1 MSSCKAT
8 NANETESERL
18 ARIFA
23 THPADPS
30 TISFDRRCFA
40 QDGIKVE
47 FSVGAMAPNY
57 PKKFGANEAAANEW
71 ARKTGRPVIRHESPR
86 MVRVSW
92 T

>member
-1 MSSCKAT
+1 MSNAAADPEAT
-8 NANETESERL
+8 RL

-23 THPADPS
+23 TRPANPS
-30 TISFDRRCFA
+30 AISFDRRCFA
-40 QDGIKVE
+40 QDGVKVE

-71 ARKTGRPVIRHESPR
+71 SRKTGRPVIRHESPR
-86 MVRVSW
+86 MVRISW